1 MEWWDEVNLDPEV
14 QKERSSEDMSQ
25 RPQIQLRF
33 RDQAQHERIR
43 KEAEVAGVSL
53 NEYILRKLESPKLDL
68 SRRKVS

>member
-1 MEWWDEVNLDPEV
+1 MN
-14 QKERSSEDMSQ
+14 S

-33 RDQAQHERIR
+33 RDAAQHERIR

-53 NEYILRKLESPKLDL
+53 NEYILRKLESPKLDI